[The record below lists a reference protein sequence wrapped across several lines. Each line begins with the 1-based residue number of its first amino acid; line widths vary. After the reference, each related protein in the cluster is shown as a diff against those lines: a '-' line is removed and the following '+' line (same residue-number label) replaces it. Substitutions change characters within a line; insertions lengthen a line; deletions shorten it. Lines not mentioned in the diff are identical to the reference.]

1 MKIELL
7 QAGRRFNRE
16 WIFRNATRSF
26 SSGTSYAI
34 TGANGSGK
42 STLLQCL
49 AGMLRLSEGK
59 MRYLETDKERPEEQ
73 VFRSVSFCAPY
84 LELIEEMN
92 LIEFLDFHG
101 RFKPFVNGFGTP
113 DIIRIIGLEQSAEKQ
128 IRYYS
133 SGMKQRVKL
142 AQAILSQTPAVFLD
156 EPCTNLDA
164 AGIERYHSL
173 VTKFGKDR
181 LIIVSSNDEVEYRF
195 CTERVHMQE
204 LKT

>member
-26 SSGTSYAI
+26 SSGTAYAI

-59 MRYLETDKERPEEQ
+59 IRHIDNEKELPEES
-73 VFRSVSFCAPY
+73 VYRTVSFCAPY

-92 LIEFLDFHG
+92 LNEFLEFHG
-101 RFKPFVNGFGTP
+101 SFKPFINGYSSA
-113 DIIRIIGLEQSAEKQ
+113 DIIRMIGLEHASLKQ

-142 AQAILSQTPAVFLD
+142 AQAILSQTEAIFLD

-164 AGIERYHSL
+164 AGIELYHSL
-173 VTKFGKDR
+173 ISQYCTSR
-181 LIIVSSNDEVEYRF
+181 LVLVSSNDPVEYRF
-195 CTERVHMQE
+195 CTGKISMQE
-204 LKT
+204 LK